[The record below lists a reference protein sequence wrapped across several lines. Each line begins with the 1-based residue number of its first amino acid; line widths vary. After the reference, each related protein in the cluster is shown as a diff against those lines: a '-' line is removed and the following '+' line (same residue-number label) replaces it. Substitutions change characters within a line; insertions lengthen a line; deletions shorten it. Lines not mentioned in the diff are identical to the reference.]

1 MNIEQLLNLQKFQR
15 KLNLELSEV
24 LKRSNYEITL
34 NEFYVLYFLKKSEG
48 HSLSISELSQKNG
61 LSISATSRMLVKFEQ
76 TCGVIERHPG
86 EDKRSVMI
94 TLTPKGE
101 EYLTESLT
109 SVEAI
114 LQKYTLTFGILEKE
128 LHL

>member
-1 MNIEQLLNLQKFQR
+1 MNIEQLLNMQKFQR
-15 KLNLELSEV
+15 QLNLELSEV
-24 LKRSNYEITL
+24 LKQINYEITL

-76 TCGVIERHPG
+76 TCGVIKRHPG
-86 EDKRSVMI
+86 EDKRSVII

-101 EYLTESLT
+101 EYLNESLK
-109 SVEAI
+109 SVEAV
-114 LQKYTLTFGILEKE
+114 LQNYSFNFGILNKQ
-128 LHL
+128 LN